1 MSLLHQ
7 ESQQGL
13 DDAAR
18 GESLTRG
25 TSHVVWAAIAATVVV
40 SAAIAIY
47 VITGQKPPVATVQ
60 VEDIWAHPMHAVTP
74 AFDAGGAAVPVD
86 AYDQV
91 LVFTR
96 VKLHNQTQHPLVLHQ
111 IMTNVAMPDGVHS
124 SYAAEQSQYDRVFLA
139 YPDLAPWHSSAL
151 SPEATLEAGQTIE
164 GTFVSAFRLDKQQ
177 WDTRKNLDY
186 TFSFRYQPN
195 VTSAPQTAITER

>member
-7 ESQQGL
+7 ENRQEL

-25 TSHVVWAAIAATVVV
+25 TSHLVWAAVVATALV
-40 SAAIAIY
+40 SVAIAIY

-60 VEDIWAHPMHAVTP
+60 VEDVWAHPMHAVTP
-74 AFDAGGAAVPVD
+74 AFDAGGAALPVD

-96 VKLHNQTQHPLVLHQ
+96 IRLHNDTAHTLVLHQ
-111 IMTNVAMPDGVHS
+111 IVTNATLPDGVHS
-124 SYAAEQSQYDRVFLA
+124 SYAAEKSQYDRVFLA
-139 YPDLAPWHSSAL
+139 YPDLAPWHNSGL
-151 SPEATLEAGQTIE
+151 SPDATLEAGQTIE

-177 WDTRKNLDY
+177 WETRKGLGY

-195 VTSAPQTAITER
+195 VTTTPQVAVTER

>member
-7 ESQQGL
+7 EDRQDL
-13 DDAAR
+13 DDSAR

-25 TSHVVWAAIAATVVV
+25 TSHLVWAAVIATVLV
-40 SAAIAIY
+40 SLAIAIY

-60 VEDIWAHPMHAVTP
+60 VEDVWAHPMHAVTP
-74 AFDAGGAAVPVD
+74 AFDAGGAALPVD

-96 VKLHNQTQHPLVLHQ
+96 VSLHNQTAHPLVLHQ
-111 IMTNVAMPDGVHS
+111 IMTNATLPDGVHS
-124 SYAAEQSQYDRVFLA
+124 SYAAEKSQYDRVFLA
-139 YPDLAPWHSSAL
+139 YPDLAAWHSIGL
-151 SPEATLEAGQTIE
+151 SPDATLKAGQTIE

-177 WDTRKNLDY
+177 WETRKGLNY

-195 VTSAPQTAITER
+195 VIAMPQIAVTER